1 MSDWDGYFTMI
12 LTMLGI
18 ILFGFGY
25 VVGEDR
31 GADKFVNKICQQTQY
46 EFCEP
51 TYKYKAKEGKD
62 E

>member
-1 MSDWDGYFTMI
+1 MNDWDGYFTMI

-31 GADKFVNKICQQTQY
+31 GVDKFVNKICQQTQY

-51 TYKYKAKEGKD
+51 TYIYKAKRGSI
-62 E
+62 